1 MTDNTS
7 ITFDWD
13 AEIEDDGRGGFIT
26 LEEGNYEFEVHK
38 FERGYYQPSATSSLP
53 ACNMAMLTLK
63 VSTPDG
69 DAYITDNLQLCSKME
84 WKLSA
89 FFRSIGLK
97 KHGEKLV
104 MKWDKV
110 PGCKGRAHIEKTES
124 QKNPGNFFNDVS
136 YYIDPEAKPA
146 GAKFVEDNEEDP
158 VWM

>member
-1 MTDNTS
+1 MAEEN

-13 AEIEDDGRGGFIT
+13 DTIEDDGNGGFVT
-26 LEEGNYEFEVHK
+26 LEEGDYDFEVHK
-38 FERGYYQPSATSSLP
+38 FERAYYQPSATSTLP
-53 ACNMAMLTLK
+53 ACNMAVLTLK
-63 VSTPDG
+63 VKTADG

-110 PGCKGRAHIEKTES
+110 PGCKGRARISKTEGS
-124 QKNPGNFFNDVS
+124 KKPGVFFNNVD
-136 YYIDPEAKPA
+136 YYIDPAAKPS
-146 GAKFVEDNEEDP
+146 EEANGGDDT
-158 VWM
+158 WS